1 MPVSAEPRLVET
13 GSAMGGAPG
22 QDWQARLNA
31 FTNQPAFR
39 RALPAIIG
47 VGSLAVIAM
56 LYLAIAGS
64 PQRIL
69 YASLSDGERAK
80 VVQALET
87 GGIGYSIDNG
97 TGAITV
103 AEDDVYR
110 ARMLV
115 ASDAGLASPQ
125 GASEM
130 LDAIPLGSSRTLEG
144 ERMRLARE
152 RELMLTIQEID
163 GIEAVRVHLATPER
177 SVFVRSSNPPSAS
190 VMLRLVSGR
199 SLSQPQVEA
208 IVNLVSGSVPGM
220 TADAVRVVDQNGR
233 LLSDPRDA
241 DMEGLTLQ
249 REFEAKLQSQ
259 LASLLTP
266 LLGDGNFSSQVQVEL
281 DQSEVTSA
289 RETYDKDGAVRSESE
304 RNATRM
310 NARQP
315 GGVPGVP
322 ANTPPPE
329 ADLLDGPPQP
339 NAEAAPAETA
349 PEASVPSD
357 TESAVQR
364 NFELDREVAV
374 TATRSGGL
382 TKLSVAVAVS
392 QEAMVAA
399 APLTPEELE
408 KLVSAGLIIKGN
420 FSDDRYDRTCWYA
433 LGNSICPNGQ
443 IDPTEREND
452 AFAPEGKPSAPEG
465 KSYKYRYKPYQ
476 KPNPSH
482 AKAVVEDEIS
492 EKILS
497 AYPED
502 RIRSKAVCLAQIRQ
516 ALADGVDAK
525 DLEDAVRAYATE
537 SEGFTRSK
545 VCFSDNWFTSGR
557 WLKYL
562 QDVEEAREAGK
573 AKEAELLKGLADWV
587 TDRHPLCRH
596 ITPGQID
603 ALLAAELVTQAQ
615 IQAAGL
621 RS

>member
-1 MPVSAEPRLVET
+1 MADASLPVSAQPTLVET
-13 GSAMGGAPG
+13 NPSTASPTQG
-22 QDWQARLNA
+22 DWQARLA
-31 FTNQPAFR
+31 GFTRQPAFR
-39 RALPAIIG
+39 RALPALIG
-47 VGSLAVIAM
+47 VGAVAVLAM

-87 GGIGYSIDNG
+87 GGIGYAIDNG

-115 ASDAGLASPQ
+115 ASDAGLAAPQ

-144 ERMRLARE
+144 ERLRLARE
-152 RELMLTIQEID
+152 RELMLTIREID

-199 SLSQPQVEA
+199 SLSQRQVEA

-233 LLSDPRDA
+233 LLSSTRDA
-241 DMEGLTLQ
+241 DLDGLVLQ

-304 RNATRM
+304 RNSTRM
-310 NARQP
+310 AARQP
-315 GGVPGVP
+315 GGVPGVT
-322 ANTPPPE
+322 ANTPPPD
-329 ADLLDGPPQP
+329 AQLVGGPPQP
-339 NAEAAPAETA
+339 EAP
-349 PEASVPSD
+349 PEAVATNPPTPRD

-374 TATRSGGL
+374 TAKRAGGL

-399 APLTPEELE
+399 APLTTEELE
-408 KLVSAGLIIKGN
+408 ALVSAAVGADAARGDMVKIAVSA
-420 FSDDRYDRTCWYA
+420 FESRE
-433 LGNSICPNGQ
+433 
-443 IDPTEREND
+443 IDPP
-452 AFAPEGKPSAPEG
+452 AFYEQAWFG
-465 KSYKYRYKPYQ
+465 
-476 KPNPSH
+476 
-482 AKAVVEDEIS
+482 
-492 EKILS
+492 
-497 AYPED
+497 
-502 RIRSKAVCLAQIRQ
+502 Q
-516 ALADGVDAK
+516 ALRYGTALVAV
-525 DLEDAVRAYATE
+525 LMVLLLAVRPLIAGAKP
-537 SEGFTRSK
+537 R
-545 VCFSDNWFTSGR
+545 
-557 WLKYL
+557 
-562 QDVEEAREAGK
+562 AGK
-573 AKEAELLKGLADWV
+573 AVANDKSAKSDRKTLAEDARD
-587 TDRHPLCRH
+587 DDE
-596 ITPGQID
+596 PGQ
-603 ALLAAELVTQAQ
+603 ASQGVV
-615 IQAAGL
+615 AAGGRTL
-621 RS
+621 GGADPFADLPEQVRLARTLANQQPDRALEALQRMLEPPGESQDKAAA

>member
-1 MPVSAEPRLVET
+1 MADAAKETASGQAAGASMPVSAEPRLVET
-13 GSAMGGAPG
+13 GLPLNGALG
-22 QDWQARLNA
+22 EGWQARLAA
-31 FTNQPAFR
+31 FTNEPAFR

-47 VGSLAVIAM
+47 VGTIALVAM

-69 YASLSDGERAK
+69 YASLSDGQRAK

-115 ASDAGLASPQ
+115 ASDAGLAAPQ

-266 LLGDGNFSSQVQVEL
+266 LLGDGNFSSQVQAEL

-310 NARQP
+310 NARRP

-329 ADLLDGPPQP
+329 ANLLDGPPQP

-408 KLVSAGLIIKGN
+408 KLVSAAVGA
-420 FSDDRYDRTCWYA
+420 SADRGDTVTVVVSAFETRVIEPPAFYEQAWF
-433 LGNSICPNGQ
+433 GQ
-443 IDPTEREND
+443 VL
-452 AFAPEGKPSAPEG
+452 
-465 KSYKYRYKPYQ
+465 RY
-476 KPNPSH
+476 
-482 AKAVVEDEIS
+482 
-492 EKILS
+492 
-497 AYPED
+497 
-502 RIRSKAVCLAQIRQ
+502 
-516 ALADGVDAK
+516 G
-525 DLEDAVRAYATE
+525 T
-537 SEGFTRSK
+537 
-545 VCFSDNWFTSGR
+545 
-557 WLKYL
+557 
-562 QDVEEAREAGK
+562 
-573 AKEAELLKGLADWV
+573 
-587 TDRHPLCRH
+587 
-596 ITPGQID
+596 
-603 ALLAAELVTQAQ
+603 ALLAVLLVLIFAIRPLIARAKPKQAGGAAPDGSDEALSDGNPSDAGVEVLIENDPFGALPEQ
-615 IQAAGL
+615 VQLARTLAQDQPDRALEALKRMLEPAAPDTKQAPA
-621 RS
+621 